1 LRSRPEPEG
10 SGAPSRPPA
19 HAFYVSDLDGTL
31 LRDEAALSPFTRDTL
46 ASLLHDGLP
55 FTVASARSVVSMRPM
70 LCGVPLRLPV
80 VEINGAFVSDLAT
93 GRHESIAS
101 LPSDAA
107 GELLAMIR
115 DAGCEPF
122 LTTFDGREDRLYYRE
137 IRNAGMQWFLD
148 DRKQAGDRRLRPI
161 DDPVRALDDEIV
173 CITTIAEH
181 AVLEELA
188 AAYAAR
194 FDDRV
199 QIHLFDSR
207 YSKGWHWLTVHDE
220 GARKDRAI
228 RKIMESYDL
237 TDHDLVVFGDE
248 MNDVGMFRDA
258 DRAIAVANAVDG
270 LKPYATEVIGSN
282 EEDAVVTYLREAVGQ
297 GRGE

>member
-1 LRSRPEPEG
+1 MHKQDARTL
-10 SGAPSRPPA
+10 
-19 HAFYVSDLDGTL
+19 YVSDLDGTL
-31 LRDEAALSPFTRDTL
+31 LRNDAVLSPFTRDTL
-46 ASLLHDGLP
+46 ADLLAAGLP

-70 LCGVPLRLPV
+70 LRGLPLRLPV
-80 VEINGAFVSDLAT
+80 VEINGAFLSDLET

-101 LPSDAA
+101 LAPDVA

-115 DAGCEPF
+115 EAGCEPF

-148 DRKQAGDRRLRPI
+148 DRKRAGDHRLRPI

-173 CITTIAEH
+173 CITTIADYE
-181 AVLEELA
+181 VLEELA
-188 AAYAAR
+188 AGYAAR
-194 FDDRV
+194 FGDRV

-207 YSKGWHWLTVHDE
+207 YCKGWHWLTVHDVH
-220 GARKDRAI
+220 ATKDRAI
-228 RKIMESYDL
+228 RTLMESNGL
-237 TDHDLVVFGDE
+237 AEHDLVVFGDE

-270 LKPYATEVIGSN
+270 LKPYATHVIGSN
-282 EEDAVVTYLREAVGQ
+282 EEDAVVTYLREVAERRRDETPGA
-297 GRGE
+297 